1 MNKLFAAVAS
11 TALVLGLASSANA
24 LQTVTVGDYTL
35 DDTTFGD
42 QFGVH
47 FDNASNDVYSAV
59 ATVNQDGS
67 HVTFTSTDTF
77 DTDTGGEAVIADGS
91 GKNADPFDNLSASFE
106 KSWDKI
112 TFSFSGGTNSLMS
125 LTVNGVTLF
134 NSGNCSFCVIGTGQ
148 TKFTIYGNVTPIST
162 LAFTFS
168 PDVTSGRQFR
178 VEGVN
183 DDGHEGG
190 GGGPVPEPA
199 TWAMMILGFGGLGA
213 VLRHNR
219 RRARMAFA

>member
-1 MNKLFAAVAS
+1 MNKLLAAFAS
-11 TALVLGLASSANA
+11 TALVIGLASSANA

-35 DDTTFGD
+35 DDTQFGA

-47 FDNASNDVYSAV
+47 FDNASNDVTSAI

-77 DTDTGGEAVIADGS
+77 DTDTGGEAVISDGS
-91 GKNADPFDNLSASFE
+91 GKNADPFDNLDVAFE
-106 KSWDKI
+106 KSWDKV
-112 TFSFSGGTNSLMS
+112 TFSFSGGDSSLMS

-134 NSGNCSFCVIGTGQ
+134 DSGNCSFCVINNGQ
-148 TKFTIYGNVTPIST
+148 TKFTITGNVTPIST

-178 VEGVN
+178 VEGV

-199 TWAMMILGFGGLGA
+199 TWAMMLAGFGGMGA
-213 VLRHNR
+213 ILRCTR
-219 RRARMAFA
+219 RQARMTLA